1 LESFRNQAV
10 QREKTD
16 TPMTLKE
23 IESSAE
29 GMVHPTIE
37 QM

>member
-1 LESFRNQAV
+1 LESFCDEAV

-16 TPMTLKE
+16 MPMTLKE
-23 IESSAE
+23 IESRAE

-37 QM
+37 RM